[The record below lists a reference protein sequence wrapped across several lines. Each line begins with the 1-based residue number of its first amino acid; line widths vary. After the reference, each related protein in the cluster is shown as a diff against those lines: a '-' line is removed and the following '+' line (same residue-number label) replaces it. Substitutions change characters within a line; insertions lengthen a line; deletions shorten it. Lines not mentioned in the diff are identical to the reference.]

1 MSSYSLAC
9 GDVVT
14 GCAAK
19 FEAGSE
25 DELMAKVADHARDEH
40 GVTEITPELAEQVKG
55 AVTTSE
61 G

>member
-1 MSSYSLAC
+1 MTYNLAC

-25 DELMAKVADHARDEH
+25 DELMTKVAEHASAEH

-55 AVTTSE
+55 AVTTS
-61 G
+61 

>member
-1 MSSYSLAC
+1 MTYSLAC

-14 GCAAK
+14 GCAAT

-25 DELMAKVADHARDEH
+25 DELMAQVADHARDEH

-55 AVTTSE
+55 AVTTS
-61 G
+61 